1 KLLPPTPEME
11 PGSQLVVFDIVL
23 FVGGRETTDADAR
36 RPPRGITCPVPSRWL
51 RECRPSGVRP
61 LLGLNL
67 RGKCQVSS
75 GDLALRYPI
84 TGIAGCCARAASGH
98 VAAAPPSAA
107 SNSRRPMV
115 TVIRPSHAR
124 CVEGRIPRHERAVFT
139 FKEGRMCFRLCRRLR
154 VQKW

>member
-1 KLLPPTPEME
+1 ME

-67 RGKCQVSS
+67 RGKNLLRSHPPRIQRRSCLVLQECVLLRRRTLPSS
-75 GDLALRYPI
+75 PPETQPHLP
-84 TGIAGCCARAASGH
+84 SG
-98 VAAAPPSAA
+98 VLLF
-107 SNSRRPMV
+107 V
-115 TVIRPSHAR
+115 
-124 CVEGRIPRHERAVFT
+124 
-139 FKEGRMCFRLCRRLR
+139 
-154 VQKW
+154 